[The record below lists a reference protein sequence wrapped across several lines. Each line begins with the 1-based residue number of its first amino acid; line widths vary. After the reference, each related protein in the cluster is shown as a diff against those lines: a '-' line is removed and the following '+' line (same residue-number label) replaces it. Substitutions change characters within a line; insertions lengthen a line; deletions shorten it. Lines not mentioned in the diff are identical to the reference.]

1 MLRHTFQHI
10 PGLGERRERALWR
23 RGIYTWDDL
32 LAAPQRSGL
41 PAAVLRQT
49 QAMIELSQEALRQ
62 GNIYFF
68 AQLLPVREHWRL
80 YGDFH
85 AMTAYLDI
93 ETGPLGHGR
102 QGITVIGLFDGQEFR
117 SFVYGDNLQTLE
129 QYLRRYDLLVTF
141 NGKTFDLPLI
151 ERDLGI
157 PIYQA
162 QIDMK
167 VFLHYLG
174 YRGGLKRI
182 ERQWGIIREDEI
194 AGLTGFDAVLLWA
207 RHRRGDPEALKRLIA
222 YNRADVVNLE
232 ILLKRGYELARNR
245 IEATVCGEARRSL
258 LPLLSGEGGGEGFSH
273 ARIRPPPGPLPPRAG
288 TIAAGPCETA
298 SPPSV
303 EGEDERI
310 DTLWRL

>member
-23 RGIYTWDDL
+23 HGIYTWDDL

-41 PAAVLRQT
+41 PATLLRQT

-93 ETGPLGHGR
+93 ETGPLGRGR
-102 QGITVIGLFDGQEFR
+102 QGITVVGLFDGKEFR
-117 SFVYGDNLQTLE
+117 SFVYGDNLHTLE
-129 QYLRRYDLLVTF
+129 PYLRRHDLLVTF

-207 RHRRGDPEALKRLIA
+207 RHRHGDPEALQRLIA

-232 ILLKRGYELARNR
+232 ILLKRGYELARSR
-245 IEATVCGEARRSL
+245 IEAAVCGEVRRSSP
-258 LPLLSGEGGGEGFSH
+258 PLFSGEGGGEEFSH
-273 ARIRPPPGPLPPRAG
+273 RRICPAPGPPLPRA
-288 TIAAGPCETA
+288 
-298 SPPSV
+298 
-303 EGEDERI
+303 
-310 DTLWRL
+310 

>member
-23 RGIYTWDDL
+23 RGIRTWDDL
-32 LAAPQRSGL
+32 LAAPQRAGL
-41 PAAVLRQT
+41 PATVLRDALT
-49 QAMIELSQEALRQ
+49 IIELSEEALRQ

-68 AQLLPVREHWRL
+68 AQLLPTREHWRL
-80 YGDFH
+80 YGDFPET
-85 AMTAYLDI
+85 TAYLDI
-93 ETGPLGHGR
+93 ETGPMGNGR
-102 QGITVIGLFDGQEFR
+102 QGITVIGLLGGQEFR
-117 SFVYGDNLQTLE
+117 SFVHGDTLHTFE
-129 QYLRRYDLLVTF
+129 PYLRRYDLLVTF

-151 ERDLGI
+151 ERELGI

-182 ERQWGIIREDEI
+182 ERQWGIIREDAI

-207 RHRRGDPEALKRLIA
+207 RYRHGDAEALERLIA

-232 ILLKRGYELARNR
+232 ILLKRGYELARKQLWATGGP
-245 IEATVCGEARRSL
+245 EAERPTLSRELLHEPRS
-258 LPLLSGEGGGEGFSH
+258 
-273 ARIRPPPGPLPPRAG
+273 
-288 TIAAGPCETA
+288 
-298 SPPSV
+298 
-303 EGEDERI
+303 
-310 DTLWRL
+310 